1 VPLIYLNL
9 HTAQNPGGEIRGQ
22 LVQLTGPTPAP
33 PSPPSPVS
41 TREIIVPL
49 LLGESENRLQG
60 SSGSVPFIKSYNA
73 TAHSGVD
80 TTARSSNIVATITP
94 QTQEIRF
101 SDIVIRDLPVD
112 VTAAHIHGPCA
123 DATPCSNGP
132 VVYTI
137 CSPCPTSSGNTATI
151 PGFTVDL
158 NQLNGNFSTAI
169 GLYQGI
175 MYSNRLYYLNF
186 HTQRNPGGEIR
197 VDLIVPGGRATIRYD
212 ADSIPSNSNIG
223 GIGVK
228 VIPAKLTISSLGS
241 LSGPPTAIHIHGP
254 VRRSAAAGVLITLC
268 QGNCPA
274 DLLNN
279 SHEFSIALPL
289 ELVAGRSTYINVHTA
304 AFPGGEIRGQISPEV
319 PYAVSGSSFNA
330 TSDASM
336 FQEGDTRTLS
346 YTANAQ
352 QEIPPGASSA
362 SAAFS
367 VTFHTNN
374 GSITFSSITTSD

>member
-1 VPLIYLNL
+1 MPTVSASVIIAAPSGLSGAVTAAHLHLGTTDGINSGTLIHLCGGGGGTASCSLDNGQGQTFTVDLPTTLMSPVPLIYLNL

-80 TTARSSNIVATITP
+80 TTAQSSNIVATITP

-137 CSPCPTSSGNTATI
+137 CSPCPTSSGNTSTI

-186 HTQRNPGGEIR
+186 HTQR
-197 VDLIVPGGRATIRYD
+197 
-212 ADSIPSNSNIG
+212 
-223 GIGVK
+223 
-228 VIPAKLTISSLGS
+228 
-241 LSGPPTAIHIHGP
+241 
-254 VRRSAAAGVLITLC
+254 
-268 QGNCPA
+268 
-274 DLLNN
+274 
-279 SHEFSIALPL
+279 
-289 ELVAGRSTYINVHTA
+289 
-304 AFPGGEIRGQISPEV
+304 
-319 PYAVSGSSFNA
+319 
-330 TSDASM
+330 
-336 FQEGDTRTLS
+336 
-346 YTANAQ
+346 
-352 QEIPPGASSA
+352 
-362 SAAFS
+362 
-367 VTFHTNN
+367 
-374 GSITFSSITTSD
+374 

>member
-1 VPLIYLNL
+1 MQGRQGHNAAASAAAAVMFACSVVAAHAAQQVAASYSLGTCSAANL
-9 HTAQNPGGEIRGQ
+9 SVARSNLAATSLPNVGPGSIQ
-22 LVQLTGPTPAP
+22 SVT
-33 PSPPSPVS
+33 
-41 TREIIVPL
+41 VPL

-80 TTARSSNIVATITP
+80 TTAQSSNIVATITP

-186 HTQRNPGGEIR
+186 HTQR
-197 VDLIVPGGRATIRYD
+197 
-212 ADSIPSNSNIG
+212 
-223 GIGVK
+223 
-228 VIPAKLTISSLGS
+228 
-241 LSGPPTAIHIHGP
+241 
-254 VRRSAAAGVLITLC
+254 
-268 QGNCPA
+268 
-274 DLLNN
+274 
-279 SHEFSIALPL
+279 
-289 ELVAGRSTYINVHTA
+289 
-304 AFPGGEIRGQISPEV
+304 
-319 PYAVSGSSFNA
+319 
-330 TSDASM
+330 
-336 FQEGDTRTLS
+336 
-346 YTANAQ
+346 
-352 QEIPPGASSA
+352 
-362 SAAFS
+362 
-367 VTFHTNN
+367 
-374 GSITFSSITTSD
+374 

>member
-1 VPLIYLNL
+1 MRSQP
-9 HTAQNPGGEIRGQ
+9 TASARSSTAKLQPRGGGNALCFTQQTTLRQNEKEREDATSGGSRSM
-22 LVQLTGPTPAP
+22 PKP
-33 PSPPSPVS
+33 PSLAGVLPGALCALFVLVLTSSLFILSEASIQSV
-41 TREIIVPL
+41 TVPL

-186 HTQRNPGGEIR
+186 HTQR
-197 VDLIVPGGRATIRYD
+197 
-212 ADSIPSNSNIG
+212 
-223 GIGVK
+223 
-228 VIPAKLTISSLGS
+228 
-241 LSGPPTAIHIHGP
+241 
-254 VRRSAAAGVLITLC
+254 
-268 QGNCPA
+268 
-274 DLLNN
+274 
-279 SHEFSIALPL
+279 
-289 ELVAGRSTYINVHTA
+289 
-304 AFPGGEIRGQISPEV
+304 
-319 PYAVSGSSFNA
+319 
-330 TSDASM
+330 
-336 FQEGDTRTLS
+336 
-346 YTANAQ
+346 
-352 QEIPPGASSA
+352 
-362 SAAFS
+362 
-367 VTFHTNN
+367 
-374 GSITFSSITTSD
+374 

>member
-1 VPLIYLNL
+1 MR
-9 HTAQNPGGEIRGQ
+9 H
-22 LVQLTGPTPAP
+22 
-33 PSPPSPVS
+33 
-41 TREIIVPL
+41 
-49 LLGESENRLQG
+49 
-60 SSGSVPFIKSYNA
+60 
-73 TAHSGVD
+73 AH
-80 TTARSSNIVATITP
+80 A
-94 QTQEIRF
+94 
-101 SDIVIRDLPVD
+101 L
-112 VTAAHIHGPCA
+112 C
-123 DATPCSNGP
+123 
-132 VVYTI
+132 
-137 CSPCPTSSGNTATI
+137 
-151 PGFTVDL
+151 
-158 NQLNGNFSTAI
+158 
-169 GLYQGI
+169 
-175 MYSNRLYYLNF
+175 
-186 HTQRNPGGEIR
+186 RNPGGEIR

-268 QGNCPA
+268 QGTCPA

-330 TSDASM
+330 TSNASM

-374 GSITFSSITTSD
+374 GSITFSSITTSGLSGLGAVHIHGPCPSSTPCNAGVLYTICGGASSCPSGENPTIPGFNVDTAQPTTDGSLLLGLVAQILRGEKLFYVNFHTVT